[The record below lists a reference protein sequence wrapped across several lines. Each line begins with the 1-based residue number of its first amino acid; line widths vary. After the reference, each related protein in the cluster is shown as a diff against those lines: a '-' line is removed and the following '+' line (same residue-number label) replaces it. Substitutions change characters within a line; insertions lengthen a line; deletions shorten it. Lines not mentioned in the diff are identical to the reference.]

1 MNHKQIRSLI
11 KSKLKEVELWTPP
24 AEELVFLTGLTES
37 GYDYI
42 EQVGSGPAKS
52 FFQIEPLTAHDICE
66 NYLKYRADKVEKF
79 CKATGVF
86 KDIVVESDPTYW
98 EDILHYN
105 IAAGIVLCRLKYY
118 RVPKK
123 IPSEIENMAKY
134 WKKWYNTAG
143 GKGTEEHFL
152 SKVKSRK
159 DL

>member
-11 KSKLKEVELWTPP
+11 RSKLKEVELWTPE

-66 NYLKYRADKVEKF
+66 NYLKYRPDKVEKLSN
-79 CKATGVF
+79 ATGI
-86 KDIVVESDPTYW
+86 DESIVGSSKPEHW

-105 IAAGIVLCRLKYY
+105 IAAGIILCRLKYY

-152 SKVKSRK
+152 SKAKSRK

>member
-1 MNHKQIRSLI
+1 MWST
-11 KSKLKEVELWTPP
+11 E

-66 NYLKYRADKVEKF
+66 NYLKYRPGKVEKLS
-79 CKATGVF
+79 KATG
-86 KDIVVESDPTYW
+86 ISESIIGSSKPEYW

-105 IAAGIVLCRLKYY
+105 IAAGIALCRIHYY

-123 IPSEIENMAKY
+123 IPSEIESMAKY
-134 WKKWYNTAG
+134 WKKWYNTEG
-143 GKGTEEHFL
+143 GKGTKEHFL
-152 SKVKSRK
+152 AKVGTRK
-159 DL
+159 DV